1 MLLVFGMTR
10 LDLSLPVLDHVRME
24 SLPFLQSLSCFDFLS
39 LLYGLSRLGDTVFVL
54 DFGHFGSS
62 LLTRGFQRI
71 GSALSVYGM
80 SRLDSTLPVLD
91 FIHLD
96 LLSLQSYIHLGFAS
110 LIYGMA

>member
-62 LLTRGFQRI
+62 LLTRGI

-96 LLSLQSYIHLGFAS
+96 LLLSLQSYIHLGFAS

>member
-1 MLLVFGMTR
+1 M
-10 LDLSLPVLDHVRME
+10 LDHVGME
-24 SLPFLQSLSCFDFLS
+24 SLPFSQSLSCFDFLS

-71 GSALSVYGM
+71 GFALSVYGM
-80 SRLDSTLPVLD
+80 SRLGSILSALD

-96 LLSLQSYIHLGFAS
+96 LLLSLQSYIHLGFAS